1 MSNFEIELPN
11 LNVDVSDSINKT
23 LVVLRQSTVS
33 LNRSAIPIQNVAESA
48 ITSSYALTASVALNA
63 TATLPAGTISSSAQ
77 ITTLGFVS
85 TSTVPAG
92 TISSSAQLPA
102 SIVSSSN
109 QIITLGF
116 ITASTISAGTISSSA
131 QLPPS
136 LVSSSNQITALGFI
150 STSINTGSFATTGSN
165 IFVGGQTISSS
176 IQPADINLN
185 VDEADVHIEIYTNE
199 GNETAEY
206 HTYQSYFY
214 NTSSGFFGLAIEDG
228 RAGYSGWT
236 GPLIG
241 GDDGAGGFPAYI
253 GFQDG
258 TNYTDGRVTI
268 LTPLSASAGVTASVY
283 ATEFVLPTIAP
294 LSPVVGSMYFS
305 GSLIYV
311 YDGLQYRSASLM

>member
-48 ITSSYALTASVALNA
+48 ITASYALTASVALNA
-63 TATLPAGTISSSAQ
+63 TATVPSGTVSSSAQ
-77 ITTLGFVS
+77 ITTLGFIS
-85 TSTVPAG
+85 TSTVPTG

-102 SIVSSSN
+102 NI
-109 QIITLGF
+109 
-116 ITASTISAGTISSSA
+116 
-131 QLPPS
+131 
-136 LVSSSNQITALGFI
+136 VSSSNQITALGFI

-185 VDEADVHIEIYTNE
+185 VDETDVHIEIYTNE

-268 LTPLSASAGVTASVY
+268 LTPLSASAGVTASVH